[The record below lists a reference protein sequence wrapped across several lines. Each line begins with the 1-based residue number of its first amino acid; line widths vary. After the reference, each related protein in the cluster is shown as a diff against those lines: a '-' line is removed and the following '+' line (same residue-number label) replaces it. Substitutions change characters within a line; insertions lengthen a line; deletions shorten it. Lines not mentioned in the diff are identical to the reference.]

1 MILLKFG
8 FSLFLHYCCSLS
20 SFSWCFN
27 YFQFFFIIFIKLLV
41 SKITFIIHLIGCC
54 LFGCYF
60 GICLHLSFVYIVF
73 TLFCIWYLFTFIIM
87 TIFIFHLFH
96 LNEFIELLTSCVD
109 QRNEMDSVIINAKL
123 TFFVIVNQCLLTII
137 PVWLSI
143 LCDLNCLFCYL
154 ITWSCHYIYKI
165 LIKLTFW

>member
-1 MILLKFG
+1 MILLRFG
-8 FSLFLHYCCSLS
+8 FSLSWYYCCSLS

-27 YFQFFFIIFIKLLV
+27 SSSSSSSSTLV

-109 QRNEMDSVIINAKL
+109 QRNEMDSVIINVKL
-123 TFFVIVNQCLLTII
+123 TFFVFINQCLLVFI
-137 PVWLSI
+137 PV
-143 LCDLNCLFCYL
+143 
-154 ITWSCHYIYKI
+154 
-165 LIKLTFW
+165 